1 MEKGA
6 VEMSEPNYLLFPHTV
21 LSEKELRH
29 LAILLPRLEVLH
41 ICRQL
46 AMPDWAHGI
55 LQARPVISEEEATQT
70 DLLLKEYRNFASLV
84 GDSSVLTSMSHF
96 SHEDIWRESRFR
108 IQSHLKGK
116 DQHKR
121 MDGSLLAALEA
132 SVFMEMAGDLD
143 QQGMELQRG
152 VAQVE
157 NLEREFLDIL
167 GISGEENK
175 EEDALEVGDWR
186 LSSDDNYMN
195 FLLEK
200 RLEFWLRLYLR
211 SAQEEVPVLVTVTS
225 EVLAEIVD
233 PLVDIG
239 HHSKDP
245 ATVIFRSTLPPMS
258 EFSRLNNEAFA
269 KILVNLRN
277 SDVLRTYWQS
287 VGRVIDN
294 PKDPGCIE
302 EIEKSSDQLKN
313 ILAEYGAEE
322 DAGGQPQSRLS
333 IITCPDLT
341 IGDLWKRLDK
351 SSSELMISSPILD
364 KRVIVVLYEKDFI
377 Q

>member
-41 ICRQL
+41 LCRQP
-46 AMPDWAHGI
+46 AMPEWAQEI
-55 LQARPVISEEEATQT
+55 LRARPVIAEEEAHQT

-84 GDSSVLTSMSHF
+84 GDSSVLASMSHF
-96 SHEDIWRESRFR
+96 SHQDIWRESRFR

-116 DQHKR
+116 DRHKG
-121 MDGSLLAALEA
+121 MDGGLLAALEA

-167 GISGEENK
+167 GISGEEDK
-175 EEDALEVGDWR
+175 DEDTLEVGGWR
-186 LSSDDNYMN
+186 LSSDANYMT

-200 RLEFWLRLYLR
+200 RLEFWLRLYVR
-211 SAQEEVPVLVTVTS
+211 SAQEEMPVLVTVTS

-233 PLVDIG
+233 PLLDIG
-239 HHSKDP
+239 DQSNDP
-245 ATVIFRSTLPPMS
+245 AAVIFRTTLPPMS
-258 EFSRLNNEAFA
+258 EFSRLSNEDFA
-269 KILVNLRN
+269 KILANLRS
-277 SDVLRTYWQS
+277 SDVLRTYWES
-287 VGRVIDN
+287 VGRVLNN
-294 PKDPGCIE
+294 PKDPGGIE
-302 EIEKSSDQLKN
+302 EIEKSSAQLKSL
-313 ILAEYGAEE
+313 LAEYGAEE
-322 DAGGQPQSRLS
+322 DAGGQAQSRLS

-351 SSSELMISSPILD
+351 SSSELMVSSPILN
-364 KRVIVVLYEKDFI
+364 KRVIVVLYEKDFV
-377 Q
+377 

>member
-41 ICRQL
+41 FCRQP
-46 AMPDWAHGI
+46 AMPEWAQGI
-55 LQARPVISEEEATQT
+55 LRARPVIAEEEAHQT
-70 DLLLKEYRNFASLV
+70 NLLLKEYRNFASLV
-84 GDSSVLTSMSHF
+84 GDSSVLASMSHF
-96 SHEDIWRESRFR
+96 SHQDIWRESRFR

-116 DQHKR
+116 DQHR
-121 MDGSLLAALEA
+121 GMDGGLLAALEA

-167 GISGEENK
+167 GISGEEDK
-175 EEDALEVGDWR
+175 EEDTLEVGDWR
-186 LSSDDNYMN
+186 LSSDANYLT

-200 RLEFWLRLYLR
+200 RLEFWLRLYVR
-211 SAQEEVPVLVTVTS
+211 SAREEMPVLVTVTS

-239 HHSKDP
+239 DHSNDP
-245 ATVIFRSTLPPMS
+245 AAVIFRTNLPPML
-258 EFSRLNNEAFA
+258 EFSRLSNEDFTT
-269 KILVNLRN
+269 ILANLRS
-277 SDVLRTYWQS
+277 SDVLRTYWES
-287 VGRVIDN
+287 VGRVLAN
-294 PKDPGCIE
+294 PEDPGGIE
-302 EIEKSSDQLKN
+302 EIEKSSAQLKN
-313 ILAEYGAEE
+313 LLAEYGAEE

-351 SSSELMISSPILD
+351 SNSELMVSSPILN
-364 KRVIVVLYEKDFI
+364 KRVIVVLYEKDFV